1 MWLLSLV
8 ATVTTNS
15 VYVFEPSALCCAPKT
30 SAKIFVGISLSSDAV
45 KVSVAL
51 TAKEIPVEPVNVI
64 VFPVT
69 IV

>member
-51 TAKEIPVEPVNVI
+51 TANEIPVEPVNVI
-64 VFPVT
+64 VLPVT

>member
-1 MWLLSLV
+1 MY
-8 ATVTTNS
+8 A
-15 VYVFEPSALCCAPKT
+15 FDPSALCCAPKT
-30 SAKIFVGISLSSDAV
+30 SAKIFVGMSLLSDAV